1 MVSDHKS
8 ATKGTT
14 TQRATLCV
22 VIPMLNEEKGLVR
35 LLERLKPALDATAL
49 DWHVLFVDDG
59 STDRTLE
66 ILRAQNAEDPRIRA
80 VSLSRNFGKEVA
92 VAAGLGNA
100 DADAVVIMDADLQ
113 HPPEKIGEFVALW
126 RQGYDIVYGQR
137 IDRSADSPLRRMLAK
152 GFYRLFH
159 ALSGTELP
167 EGAGDFRLLSRRAVV
182 ALNRIGERARFNK
195 GLYTWIGFRS
205 IGVPFVVPTQFER
218 PSRWHARKLWH
229 FAIDGVAS
237 FSTVPL
243 RIWSYLG
250 LLVSFCAFA
259 SAMYFLVKTLIYG
272 SDLPGF
278 PTVIVSIMLLSGVQL
293 ICLGVI
299 GEYLGRIYDEVKAR
313 PLYLVAERV
322 GNSEETP
329 AARAQM
335 RNLDPVELDTARQL
349 VPERGN
355 DAA

>member
-1 MVSDHKS
+1 LQTLDGRPESRP
-8 ATKGTT
+8 G
-14 TQRATLCV
+14 QRASLCV
-22 VIPMLNEEKGLVR
+22 VVPMLNEEKGLPH
-35 LLERLKPALDATAL
+35 LLERLTLALDVTGL
-49 DWHVLFVDDG
+49 DWQVLFVDDG

-66 ILRAQNAEDPRIRA
+66 VIRTHHDADPRIRA
-80 VSLSRNFGKEVA
+80 ISLSRNFGKEVA
-92 VAAGLGNA
+92 VAAGLANA

-113 HPPEKIGEFVALW
+113 HPPEKIAEFVALW
-126 RQGYDIVYGQR
+126 QQGYDIVYGQR
-137 IDRSADSPLRRMLAK
+137 IDRSADSPLRRLFARS
-152 GFYRLFH
+152 FYKVFYT
-159 ALSGTELP
+159 LSGTELP
-167 EGAGDFRLLSRRAVV
+167 EGAGDFRLLSRRAVT
-182 ALNRIGERARFNK
+182 AFNRMGERARFNK

-205 IGVPFVVPTQFER
+205 IGVPFVVPSQFER
-218 PSRWHARKLWH
+218 PSRWQARKLWH

-250 LLVSFCAFA
+250 LLVSLFAIA
-259 SAMYFLVKTLIYG
+259 SAAYFLVKTLMFG

-313 PLYLVAERV
+313 PLYLVADTVGVSEVVLQGERR
-322 GNSEETP
+322 
-329 AARAQM
+329 AR
-335 RNLDPVELDTARQL
+335 RLSPSDREDLRPP
-349 VPERGN
+349 PERGS